1 MGVWMGGWM
10 DRSKCGAGAGGA
22 GTGGSGWQSRLK
34 KWQLPCKSA
43 WPLLVYVALSLMLA
57 HAVVGAAV
65 EVAFLFTP
73 FLIGMQHS
81 RLQDAFLW
89 GQLQGGGHNPCQ
101 FSPLACGLGM
111 HEMAYP
117 SQDSISPSTLDRLTA
132 CLLQC
137 YQRSL
142 SSPDDPR

>member
-1 MGVWMGGWM
+1 MDGRMDGQIQVW
-10 DRSKCGAGAGGA
+10 CGRRRCRNRW
-22 GTGGSGWQSRLK
+22 WQSRLK

-43 WPLLVYVALSLMLA
+43 WPLLVCVCVCVWLCLTLMLA
-57 HAVVGAAV
+57 HAVRRAAL

-73 FLIGMQHS
+73 FLIGTQHS

-89 GQLQGGGHNPCQ
+89 GQLQGGGHNPCH
-101 FSPLACGLGM
+101 FPLWHCGLGM

-132 CLLQC
+132 CLLHC

-142 SSPDDPR
+142 SSTDD